1 MMRRADMTFT
11 FDETILSDLHKEAR
25 GFRPREGWFLDKW
38 NESDDDGKQVIWDGL
53 IEEMCNNDRAVADH
67 EAACLIEFKQ
77 LMATTIENGA
87 GDEITAL
94 RWLIQDGRQIDH
106 SQDIE
111 HFFWEYGILHTEYGK
126 KCIDALTEVF
136 KKEWM
141 EPDELL
147 TESDLRV

>member
-1 MMRRADMTFT
+1 
-11 FDETILSDLHKEAR
+11 
-25 GFRPREGWFLDKW
+25 
-38 NESDDDGKQVIWDGL
+38 
-53 IEEMCNNDRAVADH
+53 
-67 EAACLIEFKQ
+67 
-77 LMATTIENGA
+77 MATTIENGA